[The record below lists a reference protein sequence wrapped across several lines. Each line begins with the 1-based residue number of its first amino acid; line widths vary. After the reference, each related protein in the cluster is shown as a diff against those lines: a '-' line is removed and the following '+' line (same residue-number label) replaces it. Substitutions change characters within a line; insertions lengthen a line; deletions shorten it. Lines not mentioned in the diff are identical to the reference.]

1 MPTKKIWLLVADAS
15 RASVLE
21 CKPGLKDPQTTQ
33 TLEHPESRLRDAEL
47 VSDDRGRTKP
57 RDRQAVGGSALAHS
71 TSPHDVEAE
80 KFSREIARALLKAHR
95 DKAYDELILVAPPTF
110 LGLLTAA
117 LDETVNKTVRGTVGK
132 NYTAETAETVAGLV
146 REQLDLP

>member
-15 RASVLE
+15 RASVFQ
-21 CKPGLKDPQTTQ
+21 CKPGLKDPQTKKN
-33 TLEHPESRLRDAEL
+33 LEHPESRLRNSEL

-57 RDRQAVGGSALAHS
+57 RDRQAVGGSALPHS

-80 KFSREIARALLKAHR
+80 KFSREIAGALLEAHR

-117 LDETVNKTVRGTVGK
+117 LDKTVKKVVRGTVAK
-132 NYTAETAETVAGLV
+132 DYTAETPETVAGLV